1 MRKHVPLPTL
11 FLLALSL
18 PFFEVQAQCPF
29 DPTVLPP
36 DLILCPNEQAV
47 LATQVYDSYQWY
59 KDDAPV
65 PGATD
70 PGFLVDAFQDAGSN
84 FSVEATL
91 DGCTERSPNVLV
103 DGWVFLPISVI
114 SAGAEPLYFTQNGPV
129 YCSGDTLLLVLNDPY
144 DTNIQ
149 WTMGFDNLPIPG
161 ATNDTLLVLE
171 AGQYSVRGAPSLCPL
186 YMQDLGFGLTVQFI
200 PPTQPTL
207 LQNGGS
213 LCADP
218 PGLTY
223 QWSVDGVPL
232 DGLDTEC
239 IDPVLSGA
247 YTVDVTYEVD
257 CSIPSEPLIVT
268 GISHHEKEDLVLFPN
283 PTTDA
288 FTIRFANTAM
298 RTITVRSVLGQL
310 VKEMRTAATNIAVE
324 LPASGVYE
332 VVVLEEG
339 RVAVHQVVKR

>member
-1 MRKHVPLPTL
+1 MRKHFTLPTL
-11 FLLALSL
+11 FLLAFSL

-29 DPTVLPP
+29 DPTVQPP

-59 KDDAPV
+59 KNDAPI

-70 PGFLVDAFQDAGSN
+70 PGLLVDAFQDAGSN
-84 FSVEATL
+84 FSIEGTL
-91 DGCTERSPNVLV
+91 DGCAERSPNVLV
-103 DGWVFLPISVI
+103 DGWVFLPISVS
-114 SAGAEPLYFTQNGPV
+114 SAGAESLYFTQNGPV
-129 YCSGDTLLLVLNDPY
+129 YCSGDTLLLIMNLPY

-149 WTMGFDNLPIPG
+149 WTMGFENIPIAG
-161 ATNDTLLVLE
+161 AINDTLLVLE
-171 AGQYSVRGAPSLCPL
+171 AGQYSVSGAPSICPL
-186 YMQDLGFGLTVQFI
+186 YMEDLGFGLTVLFI
-200 PPTQPTL
+200 PPVQPTL

-223 QWSVDGVPL
+223 QWSLDGVPL
-232 DGLDTEC
+232 AGLDTEC
-239 IDPVLSGA
+239 IEPVLAGA
-247 YTVDVTYEVD
+247 YTVDVTYQVD
-257 CSIPSEPLIVT
+257 CSIPSEPLLVT
-268 GISHHEKEDLVLFPN
+268 GIAQREKDDVVLFPN

-288 FTIRFANTAM
+288 FTMRFANGAM

-310 VKEMRTAATNIAVE
+310 VQEMRTAANNVAVE

-332 VVVLEEG
+332 VVVLEAG
-339 RVAVHQVVKR
+339 RVSVHQVVKR